1 MKKIICTVTNDLTY
15 DQRMIRIC
23 SSLAGAGYEVLL
35 VGRRKKSSIPLQER
49 TFQQKRLNCW
59 LEKGKFF
66 YIEYN
71 IRLFFFLLFT
81 SFDILNAVD
90 LDTLLPGFLMTRL
103 KRKKLVYD
111 AHEYFT
117 EVPEVVRRPR
127 IQQLWEGLA
136 RFILPKLKDAY
147 TVGPE
152 LARLM
157 GEKYGLNFQV
167 IRNVPYR
174 SQRAVDIEKS
184 APPILLY
191 QGVLNE
197 GRGLEHVIE
206 AMQQLDGPE
215 LWLAG
220 EGDLSELL
228 RTQVDQMQ
236 LTEKVK
242 FLGYLPPEELAR
254 LTPKAFLGL
263 NLLENKGLS
272 YYYSLANKCFDYIQA
287 GVPSLQMDFPEY
299 RALNEEYGTFVLL
312 KNLSPD
318 TLVESIRQL
327 INDPDR
333 YRHLKNNCLK
343 AREALNWDKE
353 EEKLLGVYRLL

>member
-1 MKKIICTVTNDLTY
+1 MKKIICTVTNDLSY

-23 SSLAGAGYEVLL
+23 SSLAGAGYEVWL
-35 VGRRKKSSIPLQER
+35 VGREKSGSVALKEQV
-49 TFQQKRLNCW
+49 FHQKRLNCW
-59 LEKGKFF
+59 FEKGKFF

-71 IRLFFFLLFT
+71 IRLLFFLLFS
-81 SFDILNAVD
+81 SFDIINSVD
-90 LDTLLPGFLMTRL
+90 LDTLLPGFIISRL
-103 KRKKLVYD
+103 KGKPLVYD

-127 IQQLWEGLA
+127 IQKLWEGLA
-136 RFILPKLKDAY
+136 RFILPKLRHAY

-152 LARLM
+152 LAKLM
-157 GEKYGLNFQV
+157 GEKYELHFEV
-167 IRNVPYR
+167 IRNLPY
-174 SQRAVDIEKS
+174 STPPADIKPQT
-184 APPILLY
+184 APKVILY

-197 GRGLEHVIE
+197 GRGLEYAIE
-206 AMQQLDGPE
+206 AMKKLEDME

-220 EGDLSELL
+220 EGDLSQQL

-242 FLGYLPPEELAR
+242 FLGYLPPEGLAR
-254 LTPKAFLGL
+254 ITPQAFLGL

-299 RALNEEYGTFVLL
+299 RALNEEYGTFMLL
-312 KNLSPD
+312 KTLSPS
-318 TLVESIRQL
+318 SIIDAIQL
-327 INDPDR
+327 LAENLDNYHR
-333 YRHLKNNCLK
+333 LQRNCVK
-343 AREALNWDKE
+343 AREQLNWEQE
-353 EEKLLGVYRLL
+353 EEKLLEVYRFL